1 MIVATVTAKTNP
13 GTVFL
18 LEDFLSSFVNFV
30 PSLNTVITAV
40 IFALIP
46 SSPYVLGPEHSGTLL
61 FALSFTFLAV

>member
-1 MIVATVTAKTNP
+1 MTVATVTASKKP

-18 LEDFLSSFVNFV
+18 CEECLSSFVNFV
-30 PSLNTVITAV
+30 PSLDTVVTAV

-46 SSPYVLGPEHSGTLL
+46 SSPHVLGPEHSGTLF